1 MTVTRTPRP
10 GVATV
15 EFAVVSS
22 AALLFVIGLIVG
34 ALGVFRYQEVAR
46 LAREGARYASVRGD
60 SYANATGRPAATP
73 DDVHQQ
79 AILPNAVI
87 LDPSKLTSA
96 VTWDPDK
103 RVGATVTVRVSY
115 VWIPETIF
123 PPVTMS
129 CSAAQQVSY

>member
-79 AILPNAVI
+79 AQTRPRASSDSRRSTDH
-87 LDPSKLTSA
+87 LDARGDLSS
-96 VTWDPDK
+96 
-103 RVGATVTVRVSY
+103 G
-115 VWIPETIF
+115 
-123 PPVTMS
+123 
-129 CSAAQQVSY
+129 